1 MNHYIVE
8 IENIL
13 SLSPMRISSQHPESY
28 IGGGHSKLRF
38 VGLRVPQLQQAM
50 HNGFSFSEAETD
62 KQAKI
67 WDYIWW
73 NSDCYE
79 VMSLALAW
87 YYDNKQRKI
96 LSQHWSKLKKWSE
109 KIDNWA
115 HSDSLSGIYARI
127 LEENP
132 EKVYPTLV
140 EWNSSTNPWLRRL
153 SIVSLL
159 YYSSQRKEF
168 LPLKKILTLVQSQLD
183 YDHYYVQKGVGWTL
197 REAFNI
203 YPDAT
208 FSFMKKNVRNISAQA
223 FSAATEKL
231 TSKQKMQLKKLRK
244 RKKVGK
250 RNLLK
255 SKNKK

>member
-1 MNHYIVE
+1 MNQYILE
-8 IENIL
+8 IENTL
-13 SLSPMRISSQHPESY
+13 SLSPKRISSQHPESY
-28 IGGGHSKLRF
+28 IGGGQSKLRF
-38 VGLRVPQLQQAM
+38 IGLRVPQLQQAM
-50 HNGFSFSEAETD
+50 RNGFSFSNEEPD
-62 KQAKI
+62 QQAKI

-79 VMSLALAW
+79 VMSLALSW
-87 YYDNKQRKI
+87 YYDSKQRKN
-96 LSQHWSKLKKWSE
+96 LSQYWSKLKKWSE

-115 HSDSLSGIYARI
+115 HSDSLSGIFARI

-159 YYSSQRKEF
+159 YYSSQRKKF
-168 LPLKKILTLVQSQLD
+168 LPLKKILTLVQSQLY

-197 REAFNI
+197 REAYNV
-203 YPDAT
+203 YPKST
-208 FSFMKKNVRNISAQA
+208 LLFLKKNIRNISAQA

-231 TSKQKMQLKKLRK
+231 SSEQKMQLKELRK
-244 RKKVGK
+244 RKTVGK
-250 RNLLK
+250 RNLFK
-255 SKNKK
+255 IKNKK

>member
-8 IENIL
+8 IENTL

-28 IGGGHSKLRF
+28 IGGGQSKLRF

-50 HNGFSFSEAETD
+50 CNGFSFSDKETD

-67 WDYIWW
+67 WNHIWW

-96 LSQHWSKLKKWSE
+96 LSQYWSKLKKWSE

-197 REAFNI
+197 REAYNL
-203 YPDAT
+203 YPDGT

-231 TSKQKMQLKKLRK
+231 TSKQKMQLKDLRK
-244 RKKVGK
+244 RKTVGK
-250 RNLLK
+250 RKLLK
-255 SKNKK
+255 NKSKK